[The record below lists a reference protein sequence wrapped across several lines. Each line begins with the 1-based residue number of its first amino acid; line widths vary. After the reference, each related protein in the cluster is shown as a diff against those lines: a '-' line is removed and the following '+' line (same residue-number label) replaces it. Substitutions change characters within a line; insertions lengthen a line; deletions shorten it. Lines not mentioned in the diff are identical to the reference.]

1 MNIKINKILPRTTE
15 NISKTIKLA
24 LNEAHRR
31 QVLADKNLFNHNNRT
46 CNIEQEVRIANRLTG
61 EPVNVECLS
70 IPDTIKVRFDTSV
83 DNLEYDANG
92 ITPLTL
98 KGIKQLYRSFL
109 NKTRQLQEI
118 IKRNNPD
125 AILVPI
131 GVQPLIR
138 EGEWKRLIVSNPDNK
153 IRYQLMEAVVI
164 RENTNPQITITNPDT
179 KKTFIDKASNLSVMT
194 RTSGTQFHISEKS
207 LSEAIQAY
215 NISIAI
221 APIMIALFGNSP
233 FLGGI
238 DTGRSSSRIEILRQG
253 EQKKAGLPEPA
264 SSIEDY
270 YIKQLAKA
278 EPSFIEIENPEKALD
293 LSMSAIHT
301 VTRIII
307 DTKNNT
313 IRNEFRHIDS
323 QSPYRSI
330 QAFLLTL
337 GLIEGLRKK
346 KLPEFKESQANFE
359 QSVWGLK
366 AKMSWLQKD
375 INAKELGLWSI
386 KLAQATFLKTEMTD
400 IVRSFLDP
408 LKREIMKGQTQAEII
423 RNSVKKN
430 IMSGKTLEEAIIQ
443 DLKRM
448 NREMLYF
455 GTSSGLIVSSSILN
469 DDVKKGYTKPRPI
482 QDQTIPYILEG
493 KDV

>member
-1 MNIKINKILPRTTE
+1 MGAKIKKVFPRTAE

-24 LNEAHRR
+24 LTEAHRR
-31 QVLADKNLFNHNNRT
+31 QELADRNLFNHTDRT
-46 CNIEQEVRIANRLTG
+46 CDIEQEVRIVNRLSG
-61 EPVNVECLS
+61 KPVNAEKLFEL
-70 IPDTIKVRFDTSV
+70 IKIKVRLDTSV

-92 ITPLTL
+92 ATPLTL
-98 KGIKQLYRSFL
+98 NGIKHLYSSFFK
-109 NKTRQLQEI
+109 KTRQIQEMI
-118 IKRNNPD
+118 IKKDVD

-131 GVQPLIR
+131 GVQPLVKVY
-138 EGEWKRLIVSNPDNK
+138 EWEPLIISNPVNQ
-153 IRYQLMEAVVI
+153 IRYKLMEAVVI
-164 RENTNPQITITNPDT
+164 GENVNSKMVVVNPDT
-179 KKTFIDKASNLSVMT
+179 KETFVDKASNLSAMT

-207 LSEAIQAY
+207 PLEAIQTH

-238 DTGRSSSRIEILRQG
+238 DTGRDSNRIEMLRQG
-253 EQKKAGLPEPA
+253 EQKRAGLPEPVT
-264 SSIEDY
+264 SIEDY

-278 EPSFIEIENPEKALD
+278 EPSFMELEDPEKALD

-301 VTRIII
+301 VTRMIV

-346 KLPEFKESQANFE
+346 KLPEFIESQANFE

-375 INAKELGLWSI
+375 TSAKELGLWCI
-386 KLAQATFLKTEMTD
+386 ELAQTAFIGTEMAD
-400 IVRSFLDP
+400 IAQDFLNP
-408 LKREIMKGQTQAEII
+408 LKKEVVKGQTQAEII
-423 RNSVKKN
+423 RNSVKKYIDN
-430 IMSGKTLEEAIIQ
+430 GMTIQNAIVRV
-443 DLKRM
+443 LNWM
-448 NREMLYF
+448 NKEMLINNIELKSF
-455 GTSSGLIVSSSILN
+455 
-469 DDVKKGYTKPRPI
+469 
-482 QDQTIPYILEG
+482 
-493 KDV
+493 